1 MEQSSILSAKF
12 DYPVAHQN
20 ISLLVTVHDVHD
32 CETGLWR
39 HSLLESAYT
48 RRTTRKACC
57 HRVWYFLYILMFVY
71 PFREVKRKAYFH

>member
-39 HSLLESAYT
+39 HSLQVRILAERQEKLAAIVFGIFYT
-48 RRTTRKACC
+48 
-57 HRVWYFLYILMFVY
+57 Y
-71 PFREVKRKAYFH
+71 